1 MSAIYLTESDVAAL
15 VDLPAAI
22 EAVGEAFRRL
32 ASDEAENAPRRRCR
46 AGGAMLHSMSAA
58 AAYLGRLGWK
68 EYVTTRSA
76 ARFLF
81 GLHDAASGELL
92 ALMEADRLGQ
102 LRTGAATA
110 VAVSCMAPPEA
121 AEVGLIGTGLQA
133 RTQLAALAAVRSLS
147 CAFVYG
153 RDTQRREAFARE
165 MTAELKLDVVPVDRP
180 SEAVEDLP
188 IVVTATTSREPVLD
202 GSWLAEGA
210 LVCAVGSNALTRAEI
225 DATTIRRADHIV
237 CDSVEACKLEAGDF
251 VDAQARGDF
260 DWSRTVQLADV
271 VTGRAVGRS
280 RTGGLA
286 LFKSVGLA
294 IEDLALGSVVYDRAR
309 EQGRGRAV
317 GR

>member
-32 ASDEAENAPRRRCR
+32 ASGEAENAPRRRCR

-92 ALMEADRLGQ
+92 ALIEADRLGQ

-110 VAVSCMAPPEA
+110 VAVSCMAPPDALEL
-121 AEVGLIGTGLQA
+121 GLIGTGLQA
-133 RTQLAALAAVRSLS
+133 RTQLAAVAAVRSLS

-165 MTAELKLDVVPVDRP
+165 MAAELKLDVVPVDRP

-188 IVVTATTSREPVLD
+188 IVVTATTSRAPVLD

-210 LVCAVGSNALTRAEI
+210 LVCAMGSNALTRAEI
-225 DATTIRRADHIV
+225 NATAIRRADHIV
-237 CDSVEACKLEAGDF
+237 CDSIEACKLEAGDF

-260 DWSRTVQLADV
+260 DWSRTVELTDV

-280 RTGGLA
+280 RTGGVA

-309 EQGRGRAV
+309 EQERGIAV
-317 GR
+317 A